1 MTTPLVGKTFLTV
14 LLACGALAPALA
26 SNLGSA
32 SRATGTGLGFSGLP
46 GPAQLDFARS
56 LGRIATQALAL
67 APSLEGAA
75 PAPELTVRDS
85 RAPSAAAAVET
96 NRFAADQVLAFLATS
111 AGETESE
118 FRARRAV
125 LGSLW
130 ADQGFAAELTAALA
144 EHPSP
149 EVRQAAVA
157 LTRLTER
164 YRPIVAAQKGRIA
177 KDIPALA
184 RLEKMGSFED
194 LGAFFE
200 GTSHRAPLE
209 VTGGVAAAVVPDAQL
224 SLFDEATMARIEGRS
239 LARPEAGVR
248 QGAPLER
255 DVPALAGSA
264 LAAAAEGPQAAKAPM
279 TMRGTV
285 RKALGAMREHKH
297 HLLGYAGMIG
307 IAAPTLGSILMM
319 GPSGSGATWTATA
332 AAAASHALLNPL
344 GLLLLQAVVIIGVGY
359 LMGKLLGRIGQ
370 PPVIGQVVGG
380 LMLGPSV
387 LGALMPGM
395 MTGLFPAA
403 SLAFLDPLSQFGL
416 LFFMFIVGLE
426 LDTKLIKKQGG
437 AAGLVSHSSILFP
450 FILGS
455 ALALVLFTGFAPAG
469 IPFHIFA
476 LFMGISMSITA
487 FPVLASILR
496 DKGLMRT
503 PLGNLSLTSAAVD
516 DATAWPLLAFVVA
529 IAASGS
535 GASVVPMLAMTGGY
549 VAVMLGVVKPLLSK
563 WVNKLTPEQSKNPAT
578 AAVPVMLVIV
588 SALATEMIGIHAL
601 FGAFFAGAIIPRDS
615 ALRHN
620 MEKWLGPFSQ
630 LILLPIFFA
639 LTGLRTQLGLITDP
653 MNLLVTGLIIA
664 VAVLGKLGGAA
675 AAARFSGLPW
685 RDSLSVG
692 ALMNTR
698 GLMELIVLNIGY
710 SMGILTPTLFA
721 MLVVMAVVTT
731 FMTSPL
737 LHLINRGKPDNPFIQ
752 EPREARS

>member
-14 LLACGALAPALA
+14 FLACGALAPALA
-26 SNLGSA
+26 VNLGSA

-56 LGRIATQALAL
+56 LGRIATQALSL

-75 PAPELTVRDS
+75 PAPELTVRDAQ
-85 RAPSAAAAVET
+85 APAAAAVET

-130 ADQGFAAELTAALA
+130 ADQSFAAELTAALS
-144 EHPSP
+144 EHPNP
-149 EVRQAAVA
+149 EVRQAAQS

-177 KDIPALA
+177 RDIPALA

-200 GTSHRAPLE
+200 GTSHRASLE
-209 VTGGVAAAVVPDAQL
+209 VAGGVAAAVVPDAKL
-224 SLFDEATMARIEGRS
+224 SLFDEATMARIEGRG
-239 LARPEAGVR
+239 LARPELGLR
-248 QGAPLER
+248 QASPLER
-255 DVPALAGSA
+255 DVPALAAPS
-264 LAAAAEGPQAAKAPM
+264 LLVAEAPAKAPM
-279 TMRGTV
+279 TMRGTMGKV
-285 RKALGAMREHKH
+285 RGAMKEHKH
-297 HLLGYAGMIG
+297 HILGYAGMIG

-319 GPSGSGATWTATA
+319 GPAGGANWTAHA

-344 GLLLLQAVVIIGVGY
+344 GLLLLQAFVIIGVGY
-359 LMGKLLGRIGQ
+359 VMGKLLGRIGQ

-380 LMLGPSV
+380 LLLGPSV
-387 LGALMPGM
+387 LGAAMPGM

-437 AAGLVSHSSILFP
+437 AAGLVSHSSIIFP

-496 DKGLMRT
+496 DKGLMKT

-535 GASVVPMLAMTGGY
+535 GAGVVPMLGLTLAY
-549 VAVMLGVVKPLLSK
+549 VAVMLGVVRPLLAK
-563 WVNKLTPEQSKNPAT
+563 WVNKLTPEQSKNPAS
-578 AAVPVMLVIV
+578 AAVPVMLVII

-601 FGAFFAGAIIPRDS
+601 FGAFLAGAIIPRES

-630 LILLPIFFA
+630 LVLLPIFFA

-653 MNLLVTGLIIA
+653 MNLAITGLIIA

-675 AAARFSGLPW
+675 AAARFSGLSW

-710 SMGILTPTLFA
+710 SLGILTPTLFA

-737 LHLINRGKPDNPFIQ
+737 LHFINRGKPDNPFIQ